1 LSVRPLMAALCQI
14 RTSQHNAHL
23 DQFEKPLQ
31 QVATTAIAVGLAL
44 AGNPDHADGLGTERR
59 EGVAQWCA
67 GNLHQTR
74 KWLTQLQD

>member
-1 LSVRPLMAALCQI
+1 MSEKCQI

-67 GNLHQTR
+67 GNLHQTG

>member
-1 LSVRPLMAALCQI
+1 MSQRCQI

-31 QVATTAIAVGLAL
+31 QARDDRDSSRGLAL
-44 AGNPDHADGLGTERR
+44 AGNPDHANGLGTQRR
-59 EGVAQWCA
+59 EGVAQWRA